1 MKKFATAVNCT
12 DGRVQEPVIQY
23 LKKQYGVHY
32 VDMITEAGPDKIL
45 AENKEKYKINSI
57 KQRIEL
63 SLRQHGSSVVLM
75 AGHAHCDGNPVDKK
89 IHIAQIL
96 NSAATIRNWY
106 PDIEIIPVWIGE
118 DWKIEPL

>member
-23 LKKQYGVHY
+23 LKQHYGVHY

-57 KQRIEL
+57 KQRVDL
-63 SLRQHGSSVVLM
+63 SVRQHGSKVVLM
-75 AGHAHCDGNPVDKK
+75 AGHTNCDGNPVDKK

-96 NSAATIRNWY
+96 NSAATIRNWH
-106 PDIEIIPVWIGE
+106 PEIEIIPVWIGE
-118 DWKIEPL
+118 DWKVEPL